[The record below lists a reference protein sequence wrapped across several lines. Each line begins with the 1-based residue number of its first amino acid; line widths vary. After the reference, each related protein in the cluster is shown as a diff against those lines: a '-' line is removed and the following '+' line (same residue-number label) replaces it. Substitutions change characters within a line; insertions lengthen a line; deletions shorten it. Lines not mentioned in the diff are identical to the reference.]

1 MEIMATSKN
10 YGKKKVRITSGIFW
24 TLMGK
29 NPIMEKSDA
38 GAACLSWT
46 FFFFHNSV
54 GYHTTNENMLWNILQ
69 CKEPLCLHNKL
80 MFAAN
85 WADSMSLV
93 SHVLLLLAEER
104 SPIMHLQNQFKNHPR
119 SSPYSQPPE
128 HQNSRPPQCFLS
140 PRDVADPVCTA

>member
-46 FFFFHNSV
+46 FFFHNSV
-54 GYHTTNENMLWNILQ
+54 GYHNQSLLGKFSNAIGAPFRLQ
-69 CKEPLCLHNKL
+69 EQVMEMQDDYL
-80 MFAAN
+80 MTLGARR
-85 WADSMSLV
+85 DL
-93 SHVLLLLAEER
+93 
-104 SPIMHLQNQFKNHPR
+104 
-119 SSPYSQPPE
+119 
-128 HQNSRPPQCFLS
+128 SRYYGHMGIS
-140 PRDVADPVCTA
+140 